1 MTDATVLAHHNQPL
15 RQTMP
20 FAHWLDRPCLRDD
33 HYEALA
39 QTFPALSLFAPDAA
53 RRDNAVLRIDSSRVL
68 SEAAFSAPWK
78 RFVAD
83 HTSQT
88 FWGQI
93 VSRFGADIRRL
104 HPTIES
110 VVGRS
115 LDEWKAVR
123 RGAGA
128 AGDVTLECQLVVN
141 TPVVEQASA
150 VKAPHVDH
158 VTKLWTGLLYLRD
171 RADDSRGGDLQ
182 LYGSPGPVRFDAHQ
196 ASRHD
201 VVAESQVAYQP
212 NSFVGF
218 VNGSQAIHSVSPRAP
233 TPHVRRYVDFV
244 VEMDRPVFRLPQM
257 NPARRLWFRLFQ
269 REQSR

>member
-1 MTDATVLAHHNQPL
+1 MTDATVLANPSPPS
-15 RQTMP
+15 RQTLP
-20 FAHWLDRPCLRDD
+20 FPHWLGRPCLLDE
-33 HYEALA
+33 HYETLA
-39 QTFPALSLFAPDAA
+39 QTFPALNLFAPDAA

-68 SEAAFSAPWK
+68 SEPAFSAPWK

-83 HTSQT
+83 HTSQS

-93 VSRFGADIRRL
+93 VSQFGADIRRL
-104 HPTIES
+104 HPRIEAI
-110 VVGRS
+110 VGRP
-115 LDEWKAVR
+115 LEEWTAVR
-123 RGAGA
+123 RGAGET
-128 AGDVTLECQLVVN
+128 GDVTLECQLVVN
-141 TPVVEQASA
+141 TPVVAQASA
-150 VKAPHVDH
+150 VKAPYVDH

-171 RADDSRGGDLQ
+171 PADDARGGDLQ
-182 LYGSPGPVRFDAHQ
+182 LYGSQRPVRFDAHQ
-196 ASRHD
+196 AARRD
-201 VVAESQVAYQP
+201 VNAEGQVAYQP

-218 VNGSQAIHSVSPRAP
+218 VNGPQAVHSVSPRAP

>member
-1 MTDATVLAHHNQPL
+1 MTDATVLAHHNQPTL
-15 RQTMP
+15 QAMP
-20 FAHWLDRPCLRDD
+20 FAHGLDRPCLSDE
-33 HYEALA
+33 HYAALV
-39 QTFPALSLFAPDAA
+39 QTFPALNLFAPDAA

-68 SEAAFSAPWK
+68 SEPAFSGPWK

-104 HPTIES
+104 YPRIES
-110 VVGRS
+110 IVGRP
-115 LDEWKAVR
+115 LDQWTAVR

-128 AGDVTLECQLVVN
+128 TGDVTLECQIVVN
-141 TPVVEQASA
+141 TPVMAQASA

-171 RADDSRGGDLQ
+171 PADDSRGGDLQ
-182 LYGSPGPVRFDAHQ
+182 LYGSPRPVRFDAHQ
-196 ASRHD
+196 AARRD
-201 VVAESQVAYQP
+201 VAVESQVAYQP

-218 VNGSQAIHSVSPRAP
+218 VNGPHAVHSVSPRAP